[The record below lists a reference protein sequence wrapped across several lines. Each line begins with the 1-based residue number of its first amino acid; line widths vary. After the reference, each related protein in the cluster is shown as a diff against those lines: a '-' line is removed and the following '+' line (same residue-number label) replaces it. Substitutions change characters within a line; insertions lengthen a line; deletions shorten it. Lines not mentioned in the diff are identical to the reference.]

1 MTEIFKLLQQR
12 NRENWLLVEQGEQLY
27 FLAQKFFEEIQANQL
42 KQIIINESN
51 NLRFIAKFLAGVAAN
66 CSVFLSNYNWTSR
79 EWLEV
84 EKIVNSK
91 ISSAEIAGTI
101 MIPTG
106 GTSGKIRFAMHTWET
121 LRASV
126 QGFTQYFAAQQINS
140 FCVLPLYH
148 VSGLMQF
155 MRSFLSGGKIII
167 LPYNFLK
174 KGEIFKINT
183 QAFYISL
190 VPTQLQYLLTSSPL
204 WLSQFKTI
212 LLGGAPAWPSL
223 LDTARKCNI
232 RLAPTYGMTETA
244 SQIVTLKPEDFLK
257 GNNSSGQVLPQAQV
271 KIIDETG
278 QKLGVNQTGIITIRS
293 KSLYLG
299 YYPNVLDKQGEFIT
313 DDLGFLDHQGYLNI
327 IGRNSQKIITGGE
340 NVFPAEIETVI
351 LATNLVKEVCVLGL
365 PDIQWGEVVTAIY
378 VPLKTNVSSQ
388 EISGK
393 ISDKIAKF
401 KQPKYWLEVENLPR
415 NQQGKIKQKK
425 IKDLALERV
434 KKGNFD
440 K

>member
-1 MTEIFKLLQQR
+1 MTEILKLLKKR
-12 NRENWLLVEQGEQLY
+12 NQENWLLVDRGEQLY
-27 FLAQKFFEEIQANQL
+27 FLTQNFCKKIKANQL
-42 KQIIINESN
+42 KRIIINESN
-51 NLRFIAKFLAGVAAN
+51 YLIFLAKFLAGVAAN
-66 CSVFLSNYNWTSR
+66 CSIFLCNYNWGYQ

-91 ISSAEIAGTI
+91 ILLSANIVGKI

-106 GTSGKIRFAMHTWET
+106 GTSGKIRFAIHTWET

-126 QGFTQYFAAQQINS
+126 QGFSQYFALQTINS

-167 LPYNFLK
+167 LPYKILK
-174 KGEIFKINT
+174 TGEIFKINP
-183 QAFYISL
+183 QAFYLSL
-190 VPTQLQYLLTSSPL
+190 VPTQLQYLLTYNPL

-212 LLGGAPAWPSL
+212 LLGGGPAWPSL
-223 LDTARKCNI
+223 LDTARKYNI

-257 GNNSSGQVLPQAQV
+257 GNHSSGQVLPQAQV

-278 QKLGVNQTGIITIRS
+278 HKLGVNQTGIITIRS

-299 YYPNVLDKQGEFIT
+299 YYPNVLDKQDKFIT
-313 DDLGFLDHQGYLNI
+313 DDLGFLDNQGYLNI

-340 NVFPAEIETVI
+340 NVFPTEIEAVI

-365 PDIQWGEVVTAIY
+365 PDSQWGEVVTAVY

-388 EISGK
+388 EISSK
-393 ISDKIAKF
+393 ISDKISKF
-401 KQPKYWLEVENLPR
+401 KQPKYWLEVENIPR
-415 NQQGKIKQKK
+415 NQQGKIEQKK
-425 IKDLALERV
+425 IKDFALEQLNSSRP
-434 KKGNFD
+434 
-440 K
+440 